1 LTADARLTRRV
12 VVTRRPTHL
21 KQLTIRGFDPDV
33 AEEVRELAR
42 RERLSLNQAVMQL
55 LRRAAGRHKEGDA
68 RAHRVGS
75 SLDDLAG
82 TWSERDE
89 KEFARAIEPLERID
103 EAFWGPST
111 RRARRR
117 R

>member
-1 LTADARLTRRV
+1 
-12 VVTRRPTHL
+12 VTRRTTQL
-21 KQLTIRGFDPDV
+21 KQLTIRGFDPEV
-33 AEEVRELAR
+33 EEEVRALAR
-42 RERLSLNQAVMQL
+42 RDHLSLNQAVMQL
-55 LRRAAGRHKEGDA
+55 LRRAAGRTREGDA
-68 RAHRVGS
+68 HAHRVGS

-89 KEFARAIEPLERID
+89 KEFTRAIEPLERID
-103 EAFWGPST
+103 EAFWEPST

>member
-1 LTADARLTRRV
+1 M
-12 VVTRRPTHL
+12 TRRPTRL
-21 KQLTIRGFDPDV
+21 KQLTIRGFDPEV
-33 AEEVRELAR
+33 EEEVRELAR
-42 RERLSLNQAVMQL
+42 RERLSLNQAVMRL
-55 LRRAAGRHKEGDA
+55 LRRAAGSRRESDGQV
-68 RAHRVGS
+68 HRVGS

-89 KEFARAIEPLERID
+89 EEFVRAVEPIERID
-103 EAFWGPST
+103 EAFWGRST